1 MSEKFVPMTK
11 DGGAIEVHPS
21 VVENHKQL
29 GWKVA
34 SAEAEA
40 PQNPEATP
48 ALTPSEIKAAE
59 RKAKAEAK
67 KAQAKG

>member
-1 MSEKFVPMTK
+1 MSEKFVSMKKEGET
-11 DGGAIEVHPS
+11 IEVHPS

-29 GWKVA
+29 GWKVVD
-34 SAEAEA
+34 AEAEA
-40 PQNPEATP
+40 PESPESTP
-48 ALTPSEIKAAE
+48 ALTPAQIKAAE